1 MHMKWVRALTVSG
14 LFLAGCSKISVLQT
28 NESESGAASHARR
41 Y

>member
-1 MHMKWVRALTVSG
+1 MHMKWVLAFTVSG

-28 NESESGAASHARR
+28 NESKSGAASQAKQ